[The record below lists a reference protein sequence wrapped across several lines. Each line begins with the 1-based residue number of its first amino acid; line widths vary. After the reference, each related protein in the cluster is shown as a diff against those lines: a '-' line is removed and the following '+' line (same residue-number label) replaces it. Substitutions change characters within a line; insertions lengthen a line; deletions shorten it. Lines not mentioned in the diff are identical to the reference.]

1 VAGLAASFG
10 RGSMTNHWTD
20 LQNADV
26 IMIIGSNAA
35 ENHPISFRWVRKA
48 MAAGGKL
55 ISVDPRFTRTST
67 QADLYAPLRSGTDIA
82 FIGAI
87 INHALATDRIQ
98 REYIVAYTNAGFLV
112 NPEYSFDDGLFGETV
127 NGGYTR
133 EKWTFQRDA
142 DGQILTDPTLE
153 HPDTVFQHLKRHYAR
168 YDFETVSRITGTPV
182 GKLEEVATLFT
193 TTHEPGKSATIMYAM
208 GATQSTHATQNIR
221 AYSVLQLLLGN
232 MGMAGGGINALRG
245 MPNVQGSTDHA
256 LLFHILPGYLRAPTP
271 EDQSIAAYLERST
284 PRTADPLS
292 ANWWGNYPKYTVS
305 LLKAFWGDAATPDN
319 DFAYHYLPK
328 TSENCSHI
336 SLFEAMGRGEI
347 QGLLV
352 FGQNPAV
359 GGPNA
364 NQEHG
369 ALDRLDWLVV
379 SELFETE
386 TAAFWKR
393 PGVDPAT
400 IDTEVFLLPAAA
412 SVEKQGSLTNS
423 GRWAQWRYQAIEP
436 PGSCRSDLWILD
448 QMYRHLSALYEKE
461 GGALPGAILELAWDC
476 GPEDRVDPHVVA
488 REINGRFTTAR
499 AVGDQSFEK
508 GDQVPAFGL
517 LQADGSTSCG
527 NWLYCSS
534 YTGAGNMMAR
544 RRRSSPEQDPIALHA
559 NWAWCW
565 PVNRRI
571 LYNRASCD
579 PTGRPWAPHKAV
591 VAYDWGAARWSGDV
605 PDGPWPPL
613 RLPTGEL
620 NPAGR
625 RAFIML
631 ADGQACLFAPGL
643 ADGPFPEHY
652 EPLETPIRNLLS
664 SRHLSPAVKVW
675 RPEEVGSADEYPIV
689 GSTYRVSE
697 HFQSGGMTRNMAWLV
712 ELVPDNFVE
721 MSRELAALKRIRNGD
736 LVRVTTI
743 RGHVDVRAVVT
754 SRVKPFDIDGRTV
767 HEVGLPYHF
776 GYMGLGT
783 GAIANVLTPHVGDGN
798 TMIPEYKAF
807 LCDVE
812 PVEGGRA

>member
-1 VAGLAASFG
+1 
-10 RGSMTNHWTD
+10 MTNHWTD

-26 IMIIGSNAA
+26 VMIIGSNAA

-48 MAAGGKL
+48 MDAGGKL

-82 FIGAI
+82 FIGSI
-87 INHALATDRIQ
+87 INHALTTGRIQ
-98 REYIVAYTNAGFLV
+98 RDYVAAYTNASFLV
-112 NPEYSFDDGLFGETV
+112 DPAYTFHDGLFGETL
-127 NGGYTR
+127 NGAYTR
-133 EKWTFQRDA
+133 AGWGFQRDA
-142 DGQILTDPTLE
+142 DGTIRTDPTLE
-153 HPDTVFQHLKRHYAR
+153 HPDCVFQHLRRHYAR

-182 GKLEEVATLFT
+182 GKLREVAELFT
-193 TTHEPGKSATIMYAM
+193 STHRPDRSATIMYAM
-208 GATQSTHATQNIR
+208 GATQSTHGTQNVR
-221 AYSVLQLLLGN
+221 VYSVLQLLMGN

-256 LLFHILPGYLRAPTP
+256 LLFHILPGYLRAPAP
-271 EDQSIAAYLERST
+271 EDTSLQAYLDRST
-284 PRTADPLS
+284 PTTADPLS
-292 ANWWGNYPKYTVS
+292 ANWWSNYPRYMVS
-305 LLKAFWGDAATPDN
+305 LLKAFWGDAATPEN
-319 DFAYHYLPK
+319 DFAYHHLPK
-328 TSENCSHI
+328 TSDNCSHI

-347 QGLLV
+347 EGLFV

-393 PGVDPAT
+393 PGVDPSR
-400 IDTEVFLLPAAA
+400 IGTEVFLLPAAA
-412 SVEKQGSLTNS
+412 SVEKEGSITNS
-423 GRWAQWRYQAIEP
+423 GRWAQWRYQAVDP
-436 PGSCRSDLWILD
+436 PGSCRSDLWMVDHMVRELKGL
-448 QMYRHLSALYEKE
+448 YRAE
-461 GGALPGAILELAWDC
+461 GGALPDAILDLAWDC
-476 GPEDRVDPHVVA
+476 GSRDEVDPHVIA
-488 REINGRFTTAR
+488 REINGTFVTDR
-499 AVGDQSFEK
+499 AVGDRSFRR
-508 GDQVPAFGL
+508 GDPVPAFGQ
-517 LQADGSTSCG
+517 LQSDGSTRSG
-527 NWLYCSS
+527 NWLYCGS
-534 YTGAGNMMAR
+534 YAAAGNLMAR
-544 RRRSSPEQDPIALHA
+544 RQRSSPQEDRIALHST
-559 NWAWCW
+559 WAWCW

-579 PTGRPWAPHKAV
+579 PTGRPWAQHKSV
-591 VAYDWGAARWSGDV
+591 VAYDWARARWTGDV

-620 NPAGR
+620 NPDGR

-652 EPLETPIRNLLS
+652 EPLESPVRNLLS

-675 RPEEVGSADEYPIV
+675 RPEEVGDPAEYPII
-689 GSTYRVSE
+689 GCTYRISE
-697 HFQSGGMTRNMAWLV
+697 HFQSGGMTRNMPWLV

-721 MSRELAALKRIRNGD
+721 MSRELAALKGIKHGD
-736 LVRVTTI
+736 RVRVKTI
-743 RGHVDVRAVVT
+743 RGEVEVYAVVT
-754 SRVKPFDIDGRTV
+754 SRFKPFVIDGRSV
-767 HEVGLPYHF
+767 HQVGIPYHF
-776 GYMGLGT
+776 GFMGLAT
-783 GAIANVLTPHVGDGN
+783 GAIANVLTPHVGDAN

-807 LCDVE
+807 QCDVE
-812 PVEGGRA
+812 RVEGGVA

>member
-1 VAGLAASFG
+1 
-10 RGSMTNHWTD
+10 MTNHWTD

-26 IMIIGSNAA
+26 ILIIGSNAA

-48 MAAGGKL
+48 MDGGAKL
-55 ISVDPRFTRTST
+55 INVDPRFTRTSS

-87 INHALATDRIQ
+87 INYALSNDRIQ
-98 REYIVAYTNAGFLV
+98 REYVQAYTNASFLV
-112 NPEYSFDDGLFGETV
+112 RDGYSFDDGLFGETI

-133 EKWTFQRDA
+133 EHWDFQRDGSGA
-142 DGQILTDPTLE
+142 IRTDPTLR
-153 HPDTVFQHLKRHYAR
+153 HPACVFQQLKRHYAR

-182 GKLEEVATLFT
+182 EKLQEVAELFT
-193 TTHEPGKSATIMYAM
+193 STHVPDRTATIMYAM
-208 GATQSTHATQNIR
+208 GGTQSTHGTQNVR
-221 AYSVLQLLLGN
+221 VYSVLQLLMGN

-256 LLFHILPGYLRAPTP
+256 LLFHILPGYLRAPAP
-271 EDQSIAAYLERST
+271 EDQSLDAYLARST

-292 ANWWGNYPKYTVS
+292 ANWWSNYPKYTVS
-305 LLKAFWGDAATPDN
+305 LLKAFWGDAATPAN
-319 DFAYHYLPK
+319 DFAYSYLPK
-328 TSENCSHI
+328 PTGNCSHI
-336 SLFEAMGRGEI
+336 SLFEAMGRGEV

-359 GGPNA
+359 GGPNT

-369 ALDRLDWLVV
+369 ALDKLDWLVV

-393 PGVDPAT
+393 PGVDPAG

-423 GRWAQWRYQAIEP
+423 GRWGQWRYQAIQP
-436 PGSCRSDLWILD
+436 PGACRSDLWMLD
-448 QMYRHLSALYEKE
+448 QLHSHLKALYEAE
-461 GGALPGAILELAWDC
+461 GGALPEAIVDLAWDC
-476 GPEDRVDPHVVA
+476 GSADGVDPHVVA
-488 REINGRFTTAR
+488 KEINGRFTRDTVVGEQTFR
-499 AVGDQSFEK
+499 A
-508 GDQVPAFGL
+508 GDQVPAFAM

-534 YTGAGNMMAR
+534 YTNAGNMMAR
-544 RRRSSPEQDPIALHA
+544 RQRSSPEQDPVALHSG
-559 NWAWCW
+559 WAWCW
-565 PVNRRI
+565 PVNRRV

-579 PTGRPWAPHKAV
+579 PAGKPWAPHKPV
-591 VAYDWGAARWSGDV
+591 VAYDWTEARWKGDV

-613 RLPTGEL
+613 RLQDGSL
-620 NPAGR
+620 NPVGR
-625 RAFIML
+625 RAFIMMP
-631 ADGQACLFAPGL
+631 DGQAALFAPGL
-643 ADGPFPEHY
+643 TDGPFPEHY
-652 EPLETPIRNLLS
+652 EPLESPIHNLLS
-664 SRHLSPAVKVW
+664 STRMSPAVKVW
-675 RPEEVGSADEYPIV
+675 RPEEVGAAADYPIV
-689 GSTYRVSE
+689 ATTYRVSE

-721 MSRELAALKRIRNGD
+721 MSRELAALRGIKHGD
-736 LVRVTTI
+736 MVKVKTI
-743 RGHVDVRAVVT
+743 RGEVEVYAVVT
-754 SRVKPFDIDGRTV
+754 SRFKPFNIDGQTV
-767 HEVGLPYHF
+767 HQVGLPYHF

-783 GAIANVLTPHVGDGN
+783 GAIANMLTPHVGDAN

-812 PVEGGRA
+812 RAKGGVA